1 MPADP
6 PSAPTPRRAAKLAA
20 ALRRIDGH
28 PALMRA
34 VNAAREVLPGDERFG
49 DDLSTAGGRPA
60 DIVARHLTELRD
72 TRESAFR
79 EVGLT
84 ALQLWQAMSEKAGRG
99 HGHEGAAIMFTDL
112 VGFSSWV
119 LEVGDEAALD
129 LLRAVSGVVE
139 PAIREHDGRLV
150 KRLGD
155 GHMAVFG
162 AAGDAVAAALA
173 IHERLEGVE
182 VCGHRPQLRAGV
194 HVGHPRR
201 MGGDYLGTDVNVAA
215 RVMDAAKGGELLV
228 TDAVVAHLDEGAFEL
243 KKRRWFRA
251 KGTPRE
257 LDVFSVAPAAPAA

>member
-1 MPADP
+1 VNE
-6 PSAPTPRRAAKLAA
+6 RAAKLTA
-20 ALRRIDGH
+20 ALRRLDGH
-28 PALMRA
+28 PSVMRA
-34 VNAAREVLPGDERFG
+34 VNAAREALPGDERFG
-49 DDLSTAGGRPA
+49 DELSTASGRPA
-60 DIVARHLTELRD
+60 EIVARHLTEMRD
-72 TRESAFR
+72 TRQSAAR

-84 ALQLWQAMSEKAGRG
+84 ALQLWQAVSERAGRG

-119 LEVGDEAALD
+119 LEVGDEAALE
-129 LLRAVSGVVE
+129 LLREVSGVVE

-155 GHMAVFG
+155 GHMAVFASCEG
-162 AAGDAVAAALA
+162 AVAAALA

-201 MGGDYLGTDVNVAA
+201 MGGDYLGRDVNIAA

-228 TDAVVAHLDEGAFEL
+228 TDAVIDQTDCSGFAV

-251 KGTPRE
+251 KGAPRE
-257 LDVFSVAPAAPAA
+257 LQVYSLARDASAASS

>member
-1 MPADP
+1 M
-6 PSAPTPRRAAKLAA
+6 PRRAARLAA

-72 TRESAFR
+72 TRESAMR

-84 ALQLWQAMSEKAGRG
+84 ALQLWQAVSEKAGRG

-119 LEVGDEAALD
+119 LDVGDEAALD

-139 PAIREHDGRLV
+139 PAIRDHDGRLV

-162 AAGDAVAAALA
+162 TAPDAVAAALE
-173 IHERLEGVE
+173 IHGRLEDVE

-201 MGGDYLGTDVNVAA
+201 MGGDYLGTDVNIAA

-228 TDAVVAHLDEGAFEL
+228 TDAVVEHLDARAYEL

-257 LDVFSVAPAAPAA
+257 LDVFSVAPAAP

>member
-1 MPADP
+1 MNQ
-6 PSAPTPRRAAKLAA
+6 RGAKIAA
-20 ALRRIDGH
+20 ALRRLDGN
-28 PALMRA
+28 PTLMRA

-72 TRESAFR
+72 SRQSASR
-79 EVGLT
+79 EVGLA
-84 ALQLWQAMSEKAGRG
+84 ALQLWQAVSEKAGRG

-155 GHMAVFG
+155 GHMAVF
-162 AAGDAVAAALA
+162 ATAQEAIAAAFVM
-173 IHERLEGVE
+173 HERLADVE
-182 VCGHRPQLRAGV
+182 VCGHRPQLRVGV
-194 HVGHPRR
+194 HIGHPRR
-201 MGGDYLGTDVNVAA
+201 VGGDYLGRDVNIAA
-215 RVMDAAKGGELLV
+215 RITDAAKGGELLV
-228 TDAVVAHLDEGAFEL
+228 SDAVIEHADCSEL
-243 KKRRWFRA
+243 EVKRRRWFRA
-251 KGTPRE
+251 KGAPRE
-257 LDVFSVAPAAPAA
+257 LQVYALQPAE